1 MEVSLNKEA
10 ILERLGGNQQLFETI
25 CNSFLK
31 LLPTQ
36 LGVIQEAVSNRDAET
51 LSRAAHRLKGSVA
64 YFDSGPVTSAIVEI
78 EALCKKPEFDEAR
91 ARFLFERLAKLLQE
105 LIKGLEQLRSLP

>member
-10 ILERLGGNQQLFETI
+10 ILERLGGNHQLFETI

-31 LLPTQ
+31 LLPSQ
-36 LGVIQEAVSNRDAET
+36 LGVIQEAVSNKDGDT

-64 YFDSGPVTSAIVEI
+64 YFDSGAVTSTIVEI
-78 EALCKKPEFDEAR
+78 ESLCKQPTFDDAR
-91 ARFLFERLAKLLQE
+91 ARHLFERLASLLQE
-105 LIKGLEQLRSLP
+105 LIKELEVLRHS